1 MTTLLA
7 THETR
12 NQKLLSWELC
22 HGVRFKLLS
31 FVCSL
36 HFLFYLKVLLSL
48 CVLNSFT
55 SFVFSHFC
63 LLCPDCFHMYLL
75 YCIQCFSPP
84 DFRSLS
90 LSPHM
95 MSYSWYVFL
104 KFLKTAFNYIQNIP
118 HRQTVNG
125 RRAHSCFKWLKQ
137 LTKILYK
144 KTKTLCYK
152 DTLFVK
158 SSTHHDSVYH
168 THFIQWG

>member
-1 MTTLLA
+1 M
-7 THETR
+7 
-12 NQKLLSWELC
+12 SWC
-22 HGVRFKLLS
+22 KFKLLS
-31 FVCSL
+31 FGCSL
-36 HFLFYLKVLLSL
+36 RFLFYLKVLLSL

-75 YCIQCFSPP
+75 YRIQCFSPP
-84 DFRSLS
+84 GFRSLS
-90 LSPHM
+90 LSPPHDILFM
-95 MSYSWYVFL
+95 ICFFKV
-104 KFLKTAFNYIQNIP
+104 KTAFNYIQNIP

-137 LTKILYK
+137 LTKILCK
-144 KTKTLCYK
+144 NTKTLCYK

-158 SSTHHDSVYH
+158 SSTHHDSMYH